1 MSKKSSEASAKRSV
15 TATAARPAWRRAKT
29 SPCSVAMWTCSTG
42 SSPAR
47 SATSSSAAASSRQRF
62 GLVAGGEHRAV
73 GPRIAPPRRSGDISV
88 R

>member
-1 MSKKSSEASAKRSV
+1 MSKKSSEARAKRSV

-47 SATSSSAAASSRQRF
+47 SATSSSAAASSRQRS
-62 GLVAGGEHRAV
+62 GRSLAASTAPSDVEDRAAAQV
-73 GPRIAPPRRSGDISV
+73 G
-88 R
+88 